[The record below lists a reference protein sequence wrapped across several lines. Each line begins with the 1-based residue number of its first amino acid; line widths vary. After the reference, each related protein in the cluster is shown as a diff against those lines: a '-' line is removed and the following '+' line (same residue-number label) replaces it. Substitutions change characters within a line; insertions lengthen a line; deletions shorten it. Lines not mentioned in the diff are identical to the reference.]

1 MIDVIISLLERMIY
15 MDYFHAFW
23 VGGLIC
29 VVAQIL
35 IDKTK
40 LSPGRI
46 LTLFVVVGV
55 VLGFAGLYEPFAEFA
70 GAGARV
76 PITGFGNALARGAID
91 GVRENGL
98 LGVFTGGVKATAA
111 GIAASVFF
119 GFLIAVIFKPKQK
132 K

>member
-1 MIDVIISLLERMIY
+1 
-15 MDYFHAFW
+15 MDYLHAFW

-29 VVAQIL
+29 AVAQIL

-46 LTLFVVVGV
+46 LTLLVVVGV
-55 VLGFAGLYEPFAEFA
+55 VLGFVGVYAPFEEFA
-70 GAGARV
+70 GAGATV
-76 PITGFGNALARGAID
+76 PITGFGYALARGAME
-91 GVRENGL
+91 GVREGGL
-98 LGVFTGGVKATAA
+98 LGAFTGGVKATAA

-119 GFLIAVIFKPKQK
+119 GFLIALIFKPKQK

>member
-1 MIDVIISLLERMIY
+1 
-15 MDYFHAFW
+15 MDYVHAFW

-29 VVAQIL
+29 AAAQIL

-46 LTLFVVVGV
+46 LTLLVVAGV
-55 VLGFAGLYEPFAEFA
+55 VLGFVGLYGPFENFA
-70 GAGARV
+70 GAGATV
-76 PITGFGNALARGAID
+76 PITGFGYALARGAVE
-91 GVRENGL
+91 GVREFGI
-98 LGVFTGGVKATAA
+98 LGAIKGGVVATAA

-119 GFLIAVIFKPKQK
+119 GFLIALLFKPKQK